1 METCEFKGSQ
11 KEYRYV
17 LNQDCTSSYYCYY
30 CLKGLLIRI
39 ATGLNWIDTKWM
51 LFVPDVYE
59 IIWDCFSFRQLLPE
73 ISVFFFLKD
82 NMAFFRCNAHETYL
96 YFPKNHMHARHFIA
110 KLSWGRHSSVG
121 VAVEISFS
129 LFFLA
134 TA

>member
-1 METCEFKGSQ
+1 MKSFETVSHLDNFYQ
-11 KEYRYV
+11 KF
-17 LNQDCTSSYYCYY
+17 Q
-30 CLKGLLIRI
+30 
-39 ATGLNWIDTKWM
+39 
-51 LFVPDVYE
+51 
-59 IIWDCFSFRQLLPE
+59 
-73 ISVFFFLKD
+73 D

-134 TA
+134 AA